1 MIIGITW
8 PNYVEQK
15 EAETVKDAVVIGKVE
30 KASQGPKSTAEHRTE
45 LFKLRS
51 EELDTSN

>member
-30 KASQGPKSTAEHRTE
+30 KASQGPKSTAKNPNYPRA
-45 LFKLRS
+45 
-51 EELDTSN
+51 